1 MYLVAVYIRN
11 PSSWRKYRHWPPT
24 YLEVYVSDPF
34 HDSVTCPNNGVPVL
48 VLTVSPPNLQSL
60 QKHNAEITVQGRT
73 VCSTEKSHGRKRACC
88 DNAAAKTCG
97 QLQCIITHITCCFA
111 KYSELYPE
119 QLSIKDFSPDSLY
132 VLTSLSKL
140 TIWSS
145 WIARSRLVWWPGS
158 LMLRNR
164 SRSRRFR
171 EFSTRPSTKW
181 VWKVWEYCGKPTSL
195 SHDVATQWWS
205 ISDALDSLED
215 DRTHQIR
222 SSRGTLII
230 YLYLQ

>member
-11 PSSWRKYRHWPPT
+11 LLSWRKYRHRPPT
-24 YLEVYVSDPF
+24 YLEVYVPDPF
-34 HDSVTCPNNGVPVL
+34 HDSLTCPNNGVPVL
-48 VLTVSPPNLQSL
+48 VLTVCPPNLQSL
-60 QKHNAEITVQGRT
+60 QKHNAEMTVQWHT
-73 VCSTEKSHGRKRACC
+73 VCSTEKSHGRKRACR

-97 QLQCIITHITCCFA
+97 RLLCIITHITRCFA

-119 QLSIKDFSPDSLY
+119 QLSIKDSLY

-145 WIARSRLVWWPGS
+145 WIARSRLVWWLGS
-158 LMLRNR
+158 PMLRNR
-164 SRSRRFR
+164 SRSRRFK

-181 VWKVWEYCGKPTSL
+181 AWKLWEYCGKPTSL

-215 DRTHQIR
+215 DWTHQIR
-222 SSRGTLII
+222 SSRGALII
-230 YLYLQ
+230 HFYLQ